1 MANLR
6 ERLKEKLLP
15 LVKEENLELV
25 ELEFSPSGSKS
36 LLRMYVDKP
45 ASRCPNYWARPS
57 RIRRRVTIDECAKL
71 SRKVSDFLDME
82 DLIPHRYNLEV
93 SSPGLD
99 RPLIKKEDFVRR
111 VGEKVRVFLN
121 EPVDGKMELV
131 GEIKNFCEGTLYL
144 STPSEETESV
154 GGKEGEEKA
163 VPISN
168 VLKAKIIY

>member
-1 MANLR
+1 MANLT

-25 ELEFSPSGSKS
+25 NLEFSPSGSKS
-36 LLRMYVDKP
+36 LLRMYVD
-45 ASRCPNYWARPS
+45 RPEG
-57 RIRRRVTIDECAKL
+57 VTIGECANL

-99 RPLIKKEDFVRR
+99 KPLIKREDFVRR
-111 VGEKVRVFLN
+111 VGEKVRVFLK

-144 STPSEETESV
+144 STPSKGAKSV
-154 GGKEGEEKA
+154 GNEEKV
-163 VPISN
+163 VPFSK
-168 VLKAKIIY
+168 VLKAKIIF

>member
-1 MANLR
+1 MANLT

-25 ELEFSPSGSKS
+25 DLEFLPSGPKS
-36 LLRMYVDKP
+36 LLRIYVDEP
-45 ASRCPNYWARPS
+45 VSRCG
-57 RIRRRVTIDECAKL
+57 IRGGVTIDECVSL

-99 RPLIKKEDFVRR
+99 RPLIKREDFVRR

-131 GEIKNFCEGTLYL
+131 GEIKNFCEETLYL
-144 STPSEETESV
+144 STPSEGAKSV
-154 GGKEGEEKA
+154 GNEEKA
-163 VPISN
+163 VPFSK
-168 VLKAKIIY
+168 VLKAKIIF

>member
-1 MANLR
+1 MADLR

-25 ELEFSPSGSKS
+25 DLEFSPSGSKS
-36 LLRMYVDKP
+36 LLRIYVDKP
-45 ASRCPNYWARPS
+45 G
-57 RIRRRVTIDECAKL
+57 RVTIGECANL

-82 DLIPHRYNLEV
+82 NLIPHRYNLEV

-99 RPLIKKEDFVRR
+99 RALIKREDFMRR

-154 GGKEGEEKA
+154 GSKEEEEKA
-163 VPISN
+163 VPIGN